1 MKNKM
6 RIKILINILVIFFI
20 SVSNLS
26 ANDVIINAEKV
37 DIKESGNVIIASDSV
52 NIKDGDGIEINGDDT
67 FP

>member
-6 RIKILINILVIFFI
+6 RIKILINILVFFFI

-37 DIKESGNVIIASDSV
+37 DIKESGIVIIASDSV
-52 NIKDGDGIEINGDDT
+52 NI
-67 FP
+67 